1 MALPPKTIGA
11 LAFRRRLLLIGAVL
25 VLVTVAAVPMATML
39 SHGGWTTLKVSFFA
53 LSLVLLS
60 QVAFGFAGAVAG
72 WWLLRPGR
80 DPVRINA
87 PSPPQAAPGELPA
100 VAIVM
105 PVYNEEV
112 SRVIQGLKTMYQ
124 SLQAT
129 GEGDSF
135 DFFILSDTN
144 DPNSW
149 IAEQIA
155 WFELCKEVRG
165 FGRIFYRNRRVRLHN
180 KSGNIADFC
189 RRWGANYRYMIV
201 LDADS
206 VMTGPAFVQLAR
218 LMEQHPQVGIIQT
231 SPRPVLGQS
240 LLQRIEQFAA
250 CVYGPMFCAGANFW
264 QLGEA
269 TFWGHNAI
277 VRLRPFMRYCAI
289 PELPEVGPLG
299 TRALS
304 HDTIEA
310 ALIRRA
316 GFEVWQAYDLEG
328 SYEESPPHLLSSLQR
343 HRRWCHGNLQH
354 LWFLFERGIKTVSRF
369 NILNGIMAYA
379 SSPLWLLSL
388 VLGVLVAA
396 QEPAG
401 SYAARPAMLRPEV
414 VSGLLYAYVM
424 ALLLLPK
431 FLAAATLFQSPER
444 LKLCGGRAQVA
455 RGVAAETIYSMLM
468 APILMLFFTRFV
480 LASFTGTR
488 VRWGPQTR
496 SGAQGPG
503 WSAWVAAHAG
513 NFLFV
518 LAAAVLTARLTPAL
532 LHWLAPVLAG
542 PLLAVPLS
550 RLTASNRW
558 GLSAKA
564 KGWFVIPEETAPPP
578 ELAQLEEPV
587 DTAPDPFSRSREYA
601 PDYGLLQAVLD
612 PCINALHVSL
622 LRLRAEGPVRTRKHL
637 DLLTDRLLYHGPTA
651 LTRAEKRT
659 LLWDAEAMLAI
670 HDKLWYSPAPR
681 LHDWWQAAFRH
692 YVESR
697 ALSTRRAVSSC

>member
-11 LAFRRRLLLIGAVL
+11 LALRRRLLLIGAVIGL
-25 VLVTVAAVPMATML
+25 GAVAAIPMAAML
-39 SHGGWTTLKVSFFA
+39 ARHGWTPLKVSFFA
-53 LSLVLLS
+53 LNLVLLS

-72 WWLLRPGR
+72 WWLLRPGQ
-80 DPVRINA
+80 DPVRING
-87 PSPPQAAPGELPA
+87 PSLPQATPGELPA

-105 PVYNEEV
+105 PVYNEDV
-112 SRVIQGLKTMYQ
+112 SRVLQRLKTMYQ
-124 SLQAT
+124 SLQTT

-144 DPNSW
+144 DPNCW
-149 IAEQIA
+149 IAEEMA
-155 WFELCKEVRG
+155 WFELCKQIRG
-165 FGRIFYRNRRVRLHN
+165 FGRIFYRKRRVRLHN

-218 LMEQHPQVGIIQT
+218 LMEQHPRVGIIQT
-231 SPRPVLGQS
+231 RPRPVLGQS

-250 CVYGPMFCAGANFW
+250 CVYGPVFAAGANFW

-269 TFWGHNAI
+269 AFWGHNAI

-289 PELPEVGPLG
+289 PELPQVGPLG

-316 GFEVWQAYDLEG
+316 GYEVWQACDLEG
-328 SYEESPPHLLSSLQR
+328 SYEEGPPHLLASLQR

-354 LWFLFERGIKTVSRF
+354 LWFLFERGLKTVSRF

-388 VLGVLVAA
+388 VLGVLVVAH
-396 QEPAG
+396 EPAG
-401 SYAARPAMLRPEV
+401 ASAARPAMLRPEF
-414 VSGLLYAYVM
+414 VSGILYAYVM

-455 RGVAAETIYSMLM
+455 RGVVAETIHSMLM

-480 LASFTGTR
+480 LASFTGTK

-496 SGAQGPG
+496 SGAHGPAL
-503 WSAWVAAHAG
+503 SAWVAAHAG

-518 LAAAVLTARLTPAL
+518 LAAAVLTAWLSPAL
-532 LHWLAPVLAG
+532 VPWLAPVLAG
-542 PLLAVPLS
+542 PLVAVPLS

-564 KGWFVIPEETAPPP
+564 RGWFVIPEETAPPP
-578 ELAQLEEPV
+578 ELAQMQDPV
-587 DTAPDPFSRSREYA
+587 ATPPDPFSRSQEYA

-612 PCINALHVSL
+612 PCVNALHVSL
-622 LRLRAEGPVRTRKHL
+622 LRLRTEGRVRTRKHL
-637 DLLTDRLLYHGPTA
+637 DKPCHDAHTA
-651 LTRAEKRT
+651 RQVAEGHRGMRG
-659 LLWDAEAMLAI
+659 A
-670 HDKLWYSPAPR
+670 
-681 LHDWWQAAFRH
+681 
-692 YVESR
+692 
-697 ALSTRRAVSSC
+697 RR